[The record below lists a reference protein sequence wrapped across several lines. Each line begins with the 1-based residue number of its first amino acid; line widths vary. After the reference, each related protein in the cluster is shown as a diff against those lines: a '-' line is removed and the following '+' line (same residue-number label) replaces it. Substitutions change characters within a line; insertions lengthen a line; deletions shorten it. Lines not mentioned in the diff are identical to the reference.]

1 MARLALRPLEDVQSV
16 NDFEYATEVH
26 AGRGDQFDF
35 YFQLVDL
42 EKMRAREGTRPAGLR
57 YVPAAGA
64 TLMATFL
71 NVRDANQFTRPASQP
86 FPQDPSIWRLSILST
101 DPLLATVQL
110 RLRLTEGSAVR
121 TVVADAVIL
130 IDGDEGTC

>member
-1 MARLALRPLEDVQSV
+1 VARLALRPLEDVQSV

-42 EKMRAREGTRPAGLR
+42 EKMRAREGVTPPGLR
-57 YVPAAGA
+57 YVPASGA

-71 NVRDANQFTRPASQP
+71 NVRAASEFSRPATQP
-86 FPQDPSIWRLSILST
+86 FAQDPSIWRLSILST

-110 RLRLTEGSAVR
+110 RLRLTEGSSIR
-121 TVVADAVIL
+121 TVVADAIIL